1 MTPDVTLTIA
11 GTRYGGWKS
20 LRCRRSLEEAAGAF
34 ELGVSEIWPEQ
45 STPREIRPF
54 DACALSIDGEVVIT
68 GAVDAI
74 STGMM
79 ARDHYFSV
87 SGRDKS
93 ADLVDCSAVHG
104 KGEWRNARLD
114 QIARDLAATNGIT
127 VKVEADVGAVFPQWA
142 IQEGETAFACIERA
156 ARMRGVLLL
165 PDGAGGLVLGK
176 AGTQRIGTALVLD
189 GEETN
194 VLECVVRNDAT
205 QRFQQY
211 VVKGQRAGTDGA
223 YGSSASAMKA
233 TASDAGVKRARTLV
247 VVADDE
253 TDVAGL
259 KKRAEW
265 EATVR
270 AARALTV
277 DVTVQG
283 WSHPGGLWRMN
294 RVVPLRAP
302 ALRIERDLLIRDVE
316 YSLDRGGTFT
326 RMTLTPVEA
335 YTPQIA
341 PPARKAPRR
350 KRSRDTGAGDVFS

>member
-1 MTPDVTLTIA
+1 MNPDVILTIA

-34 ELGVSEIWPEQ
+34 ELGVSEIWPEE

-54 DACALSIDGEVVIT
+54 DDCALSIDGEIVIT

-74 STGMM
+74 SAGMM

-87 SGRDKS
+87 SGRDKT

-114 QIARDLAATNGIT
+114 QIARDLAAANGIT
-127 VKVEADVGAVFPQWA
+127 VKVEADVGAVFPQFA
-142 IQEGETAFACIERA
+142 IQEGETAYACIERA
-156 ARMRGVLLL
+156 ARLRGVLLL
-165 PDGAGGLVLGK
+165 PDGAGGLILGK
-176 AGTQRIGTALVLD
+176 AGTQRASTALVLD
-189 GEETN
+189 GDDTN
-194 VLECVVRNDAT
+194 VLECIVRNDAT
-205 QRFQQY
+205 QRFKQY
-211 VVKGQRAGTDGA
+211 VVKGQRAGTDAA
-223 YGSSASAMKA
+223 YGSAASAMKA
-233 TASDAGVKRARTLV
+233 TASDAGAKRARTLV
-247 VVADDE
+247 LVADDE
-253 TDVAGL
+253 TDLAGL

-283 WSHPGGLWRMN
+283 WSHPDGLWRMN

-326 RMTLTPVEA
+326 RMTLTPAEA

-341 PPARKAPRR
+341 PPARKAPKRR
-350 KRSRDTGAGDVFS
+350 RSRETGAKDVFS